1 MKLPCIFLMG
11 PTASGKTELAIF
23 LTKHLPCDIISV
35 DSAMVYRGMDI
46 GTAKPAAEILAIAP
60 HRLIDIRDPINNY
73 SVAQFVE
80 DAHAEIKTIHAAGR
94 IPLLVGGTMLYFNS
108 LIKGLSELP
117 TANPAIRQ
125 TLNEQAEKIG
135 WPAMHQQ
142 LTTIDPQAAQQ
153 IHPNDSQRVQ
163 RALEVYVASGRSIT
177 AWRSET
183 KVQRWLYPTIK
194 LILAPTERSI
204 LHENIAKRFNIM
216 LEQGFIEEVER
227 LFNRPDLNTS
237 LPSMR
242 CVGYR
247 QVWNYLEGELTY
259 TDLPEKAIIATRQLA
274 KRQLTWLR
282 TLDDATWFDN
292 QLSDLNMKVLDLCS
306 SMVKVIN

>member
-1 MKLPCIFLMG
+1 MG

-23 LTKHLPCDIISV
+23 LTRNLPCDIISV
-35 DSAMVYRGMDI
+35 DSAMVYRGMNI
-46 GTAKPAAEILAIAP
+46 GTAKPSAEVLAIAP
-60 HRLIDIRDPINNY
+60 HRLIDIRDPTNSY

-80 DAHAEIKTIHAAGR
+80 DAHVEIKAIHAAGR
-94 IPLLVGGTMLYFNS
+94 IPLLVGGTMLYFSS

-117 TANPAIRQ
+117 NANVEIRQ
-125 TLNEQAEKIG
+125 TLNEQAIQIG

-142 LTTIDPQAAQQ
+142 LAVIDPQAAKQ

-163 RALEVYVASGRSIT
+163 RALEVYAASGRSIT
-177 AWRSET
+177 DWRSET
-183 KVQRWLYPTIK
+183 KIQRWLYPTIK

-216 LEQGFIEEVER
+216 LEQGFIEEVEQ

-247 QVWNYLEGELTY
+247 QVWHYLEGQLAY
-259 TDLPEKAIIATRQLA
+259 NDLPEKAIIATRQLA

-292 QLSDLNMKVLDLCS
+292 QMLDLNMKVLDLCS
-306 SMVKVIN
+306 NIT

>member
-1 MKLPCIFLMG
+1 
-11 PTASGKTELAIF
+11 
-23 LTKHLPCDIISV
+23 
-35 DSAMVYRGMDI
+35 MVYRGMNI
-46 GTAKPAAEILAIAP
+46 GTAKPSAEVLAIAP
-60 HRLIDIRDPINNY
+60 HRLIDIRDPTNSY

-80 DAHAEIKTIHAAGR
+80 DAHVEIKAIHAAGR
-94 IPLLVGGTMLYFNS
+94 IPLLVGGTMLYFSS

-117 TANPAIRQ
+117 NANVEIRQ
-125 TLNEQAEKIG
+125 TLNEQAIQIG

-142 LTTIDPQAAQQ
+142 LAVIDPQAAKQ

-163 RALEVYVASGRSIT
+163 RALEVYAASGRSIT
-177 AWRSET
+177 DWRSET
-183 KVQRWLYPTIK
+183 KIQRWLYPTIK

-216 LEQGFIEEVER
+216 LEQGFIEEVEQ

-247 QVWNYLEGELTY
+247 QVWHYLEGQLAY
-259 TDLPEKAIIATRQLA
+259 NDLPEKAIIATRQLA

-292 QLSDLNMKVLDLCS
+292 QMLDLNMKVLDLCS
-306 SMVKVIN
+306 NIT

>member
-23 LTKHLPCDIISV
+23 LTKRLPCDIISV

-46 GTAKPAAEILAIAP
+46 GTAKPSAEILAIAP
-60 HRLIDIRDPINNY
+60 HRLIDIRDPANNY

-80 DAHAEIKTIHAAGR
+80 DAHAEIKAIHATGR

-142 LTTIDPQAAQQ
+142 LATIDPQAAQQ
-153 IHPNDSQRVQ
+153 IHPNDSQRIQ
-163 RALEVYVASGRSIT
+163 RALEVYAVSGRSIT
-177 AWRSET
+177 DWRSKT

-194 LILAPTERSI
+194 LVLAPTERSI
-204 LHENIAKRFNIM
+204 LHENIVKRFNIM
-216 LEQGFIEEVER
+216 LEQGFIEEVEQ

-247 QVWNYLEGELTY
+247 QVWNYLEGKLEY
-259 TDLPEKAIIATRQLA
+259 IDLPERAIIATRQLA

-282 TLDDATWFDN
+282 TLDDATWFDS
-292 QLSDLNMKVLDLCS
+292 QTPDLNMKVLELFS
-306 SMVKVIN
+306 NFI